1 MASPR
6 RALLTSTVL
15 LLGGGLAAAGPSAA
29 APARTP
35 AAATT
40 RVAACTYYSGI
51 GPVQSGR
58 TYPDRRVAEVQ
69 CLIDT
74 NTSYRPPLPV
84 DGVYGPETVRAVIVV
99 QQHAGLTP
107 DGIVGPATWAAL
119 RAGVRWQAASARA

>member
-1 MASPR
+1 MASPH
-6 RALLTSTVL
+6 RALLTLTAL
-15 LLGGGLAAAGPSAA
+15 LLAGGVAAAEPSAA

-35 AAATT
+35 AAAAGTLAT
-40 RVAACTYYSGI
+40 CSYYSGI
-51 GPVQSGR
+51 GPVQSGK

-69 CLIDT
+69 CLIDA

-84 DGVYGPETVRAVIVV
+84 DGLYGPRTVSAVIVV

-119 RAGVRWQAASARA
+119 RAGVWW